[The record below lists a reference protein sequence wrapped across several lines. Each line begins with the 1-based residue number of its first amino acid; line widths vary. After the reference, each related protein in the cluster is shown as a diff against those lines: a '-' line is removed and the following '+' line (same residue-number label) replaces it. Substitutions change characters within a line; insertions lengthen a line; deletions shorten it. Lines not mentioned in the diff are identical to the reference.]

1 MALYLIRLRPDK
13 QAFVRWAHRQRLLP
27 AGVDEGYAW
36 HALLKAVLG
45 DLAPQPF
52 VVRDQSQELLAY
64 SQEDTR
70 LWTSMAQDPEAIRAL
85 GLESLEAKP
94 LPEDF
99 RAGDRLSFE
108 VRVRPIVRSRQGRN
122 DIKELDAAVV
132 RIDGE
137 PVREREVVY
146 REWLSRELNR
156 DSAAELSG
164 GPPRLVSY
172 CRSRVL
178 RRAHRD
184 GKRQVTKVD
193 GPDALF
199 RGELVIENPDSFLKL
214 LARGLGRHRAFGF
227 GCLLVAPPGAL
238 R

>member
-1 MALYLIRLRPDK
+1 MALYLIRLRPDRSTF
-13 QAFVRWAHRQRLLP
+13 ARWAHRQRLLP

-36 HALLKAVLG
+36 HAVLKAVLG

-52 VVRDQSQELLAY
+52 VVRNQSSELLAY

-70 LWTSMAQDPEAIRAL
+70 LWTSMAQDSEATKAL
-85 GLESLEAKP
+85 GLEALEAKP

-122 DIKELDAAVV
+122 DVKELDAAVLRV
-132 RIDGE
+132 DGE
-137 PVREREVVY
+137 AVKEREVVY

-156 DSAAELSG
+156 ESAADLSG
-164 GPPRLVSY
+164 KPPRLVSY
-172 CRSRVL
+172 CRTQVL

-184 GKRQVTKVD
+184 GKRQVTKVE
-193 GPDALF
+193 GPDVLF
-199 RGELVIENPDSFLKL
+199 RGELVIKDPESFLTL

-227 GCLLVAPPGAL
+227 GCLLIAPPGAL